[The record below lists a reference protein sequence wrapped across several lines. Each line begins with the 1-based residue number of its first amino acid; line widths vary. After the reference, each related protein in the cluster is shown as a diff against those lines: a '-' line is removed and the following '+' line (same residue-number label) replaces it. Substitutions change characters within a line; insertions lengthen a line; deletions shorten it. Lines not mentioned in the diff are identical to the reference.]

1 MPDAASYAREPTKL
15 AWGPRIRDWGYGSCR
30 WDMYLN
36 AIWSKSPTALEPILS
51 DGPEAHFKSIDIPLR
66 VKRWHP
72 QLTVPYKQ
80 LANLAEERALNPLCM
95 VPGAPDQ
102 VVAKVGRSSTRKLSF
117 SQVAM
122 ETKRMLQTERKKK
135 LTSTDTAGLWENQEF
150 LRQLLKFPW
159 RNISINIFTACEL

>member
-1 MPDAASYAREPTKL
+1 MQPNGDGGMSTPYPRARAILASLVLHTPLQTHKSTNSEDQASTPCAVQGKL
-15 AWGPRIRDWGYGSCR
+15 CP
-30 WDMYLN
+30 
-36 AIWSKSPTALEPILS
+36 SPLLLTDPGLLRSLKPCPCIYPILS

-122 ETKRMLQTERKKK
+122 ETKRMLQTERKKNC
-135 LTSTDTAGLWENQEF
+135 LQTVEDL
-150 LRQLLKFPW
+150 
-159 RNISINIFTACEL
+159 

>member
-135 LTSTDTAGLWENQEF
+135 TDFNGHCRLMGKPRVFKTAPQVPMEKHQHKYLHR
-150 LRQLLKFPW
+150 L
-159 RNISINIFTACEL
+159 